1 MELPAL
7 LQLMSL
13 HTCKEAMKTVDVHDL
28 QQHMGQLRAEVRRKE
43 DATAAAQRS
52 AKAERQ
58 ITDATHK
65 VGRVVINVGD
75 HACQQRLAAAH
86 ALALGGHDY
95 GHTTVEEAMKMTG
108 KQLQSYLQFHK
119 QEVHT
124 SWRVPKLLS
133 HVCTHIRGKLAA
145 AAPPQQQ
152 LTPAGTTPE
161 LAEPAGAPPQQQQ
174 QLAAASTSRKRG
186 APAANKPRA
195 AKQGYEVELFRSSA
209 AYLYANG
216 RAEWA
221 PDNYTFTCMGW
232 DGLMEDLLLDPVN
245 RTCDVGVAGI
255 SATSDRIAAGRR
267 IMVYIGSKSDMFLFL
282 KPFDRSVWLL
292 MFATS
297 LLVGLSV
304 MLAEVPLNRIWN
316 RPGPSLTKYSNLQ
329 WAASAM
335 LLQATSTFSAKS
347 TGARI
352 IILGWGFMILILI
365 NMCVAGRVGRP
376 NGYIAVLAS
385 QLTVNSINMNIN
397 GINDLISKPLGI
409 FEADLTAFKRFNLA
423 FLVPLPWNNAED
435 EEVMKESLRSGKVSA
450 LALDAPFVEY
460 NVAQSCNF
468 FTVGD
473 IVLPVN
479 LAYAFPPDTVL
490 DHVEYFNQAL
500 TVMSETGTMEALQQ
514 QFITPEGGCSNKASG
529 SATTVITVNQV
540 AGLWVFFGAAIA
552 AGAVIN
558 IGWYLWKK
566 CCCRGEEEEGGVL
579 GSSPSMRN
587 NSLAVSEALDAWL
600 HASLQGS
607 MSMGSMAGGK
617 SFARANPQMAWLGVA
632 EATTH
637 EEAMQVMEGHV
648 RLVDMHLKRLT
659 EQIDSRFAALSENL
673 AIGDVRPLPAPQ
685 PSAPPNLRQKSLSAR
700 LSKLLTFTKSGSGA
714 VEAGPSHATL
724 QLTPSLRRGDGDQAT
739 APAPPSLMA
748 SDAPPAQPPSG
759 APHSAPGSLPDGSAA
774 LPASLV
780 PAGPASTELMAL
792 TDI

>member
-1 MELPAL
+1 MNSNMLLAAL
-7 LQLMSL
+7 L
-13 HTCKEAMKTVDVHDL
+13 
-28 QQHMGQLRAEVRRKE
+28 
-43 DATAAAQRS
+43 ATLSYHFAA
-52 AKAERQ
+52 
-58 ITDATHK
+58 
-65 VGRVVINVGD
+65 
-75 HACQQRLAAAH
+75 
-86 ALALGGHDY
+86 
-95 GHTTVEEAMKMTG
+95 
-108 KQLQSYLQFHK
+108 
-119 QEVHT
+119 
-124 SWRVPKLLS
+124 
-133 HVCTHIRGKLAA
+133 CTPLNYSSQ
-145 AAPPQQQ
+145 PVYQ
-152 LTPAGTTPE
+152 
-161 LAEPAGAPPQQQQ
+161 
-174 QLAAASTSRKRG
+174 
-186 APAANKPRA
+186 A
-195 AKQGYEVELFRSSA
+195 AKSQRNVCLVYYQAIVDCDASVSAAKYTGYEVELFRSSA

-255 SATSDRIAAGRR
+255 SATSDRIAAGYRFTYPTYQSGRR

-365 NMCVAGRVGRP
+365 NI
-376 NGYIAVLAS
+376 YIAVLAS

-435 EEVMKESLRSGKVSA
+435 EEVMKEALRSGQVSA
-450 LALDAPFVEY
+450 MALDAPFVEY

-479 LAYAFPPDTVL
+479 LAYAFPPDTML

-587 NSLAVSEALDAWL
+587 NSLA
-600 HASLQGS
+600 GS

-673 AIGDVRPLPAPQ
+673 ATGDVRPLPAPQ

>member
-1 MELPAL
+1 SARH
-7 LQLMSL
+7 S
-13 HTCKEAMKTVDVHDL
+13 T
-28 QQHMGQLRAEVRRKE
+28 
-43 DATAAAQRS
+43 TAASLFTKPQSLSATSASCTIRQAPLTGRS
-52 AKAERQ
+52 GKNNVALSPTPQHNPFACLQ
-58 ITDATHK
+58 AIVDCDAS
-65 VGRVVINVGD
+65 V
-75 HACQQRLAAAH
+75 
-86 ALALGGHDY
+86 
-95 GHTTVEEAMKMTG
+95 
-108 KQLQSYLQFHK
+108 S
-119 QEVHT
+119 
-124 SWRVPKLLS
+124 
-133 HVCTHIRGKLAA
+133 
-145 AAPPQQQ
+145 
-152 LTPAGTTPE
+152 
-161 LAEPAGAPPQQQQ
+161 
-174 QLAAASTSRKRG
+174 
-186 APAANKPRA
+186 A
-195 AKQGYEVELFRSSA
+195 AKYTGYEVELFRSSA

-255 SATSDRIAAGRR
+255 SATSDRIAAGYRFTYPTYQSGGATTRLPAPYGYLLLDMGRR

-435 EEVMKESLRSGKVSA
+435 EEVMKEALRSGQVSA

-479 LAYAFPPDTVL
+479 LAYAFPPDTML
-490 DHVEYFNQAL
+490 
-500 TVMSETGTMEALQQ
+500 
-514 QFITPEGGCSNKASG
+514 
-529 SATTVITVNQV
+529 
-540 AGLWVFFGAAIA
+540 
-552 AGAVIN
+552 
-558 IGWYLWKK
+558 
-566 CCCRGEEEEGGVL
+566 
-579 GSSPSMRN
+579 
-587 NSLAVSEALDAWL
+587 
-600 HASLQGS
+600 
-607 MSMGSMAGGK
+607 
-617 SFARANPQMAWLGVA
+617 
-632 EATTH
+632 
-637 EEAMQVMEGHV
+637 
-648 RLVDMHLKRLT
+648 
-659 EQIDSRFAALSENL
+659 
-673 AIGDVRPLPAPQ
+673 
-685 PSAPPNLRQKSLSAR
+685 
-700 LSKLLTFTKSGSGA
+700 
-714 VEAGPSHATL
+714 
-724 QLTPSLRRGDGDQAT
+724 
-739 APAPPSLMA
+739 
-748 SDAPPAQPPSG
+748 
-759 APHSAPGSLPDGSAA
+759 
-774 LPASLV
+774 
-780 PAGPASTELMAL
+780 
-792 TDI
+792 

>member
-1 MELPAL
+1 MNSNMLLAAL
-7 LQLMSL
+7 LGTLL
-13 HTCKEAMKTVDVHDL
+13 FHFAAIVDC
-28 QQHMGQLRAEVRRKE
+28 
-43 DATAAAQRS
+43 DAS
-52 AKAERQ
+52 
-58 ITDATHK
+58 
-65 VGRVVINVGD
+65 V
-75 HACQQRLAAAH
+75 LAAK
-86 ALALGGHDY
+86 Y
-95 GHTTVEEAMKMTG
+95 T
-108 KQLQSYLQFHK
+108 
-119 QEVHT
+119 
-124 SWRVPKLLS
+124 
-133 HVCTHIRGKLAA
+133 
-145 AAPPQQQ
+145 
-152 LTPAGTTPE
+152 
-161 LAEPAGAPPQQQQ
+161 
-174 QLAAASTSRKRG
+174 
-186 APAANKPRA
+186 
-195 AKQGYEVELFRSSA
+195 GYEVELFRSSA

-255 SATSDRIAAGRR
+255 SATSDRIAEGARAWHPSHLATAH
-267 IMVYIGSKSDMFLFL
+267 VW
-282 KPFDRSVWLL
+282 PFDRSVWLL

-304 MLAEVPLNRIWN
+304 MLAEVPLSRIWN

-365 NMCVAGRVGRP
+365 NMCVAGRVGRL

-423 FLVPLPWNNAED
+423 FLVPLPWNNAEVGELAAHKD

-479 LAYAFPPDTVL
+479 LAYAFPPDTML

-500 TVMSETGTMEALQQ
+500 TVMSETGTMEALQK

-587 NSLAVSEALDAWL
+587 NSLA
-600 HASLQGS
+600 GS

-673 AIGDVRPLPAPQ
+673 ATGDVRPLPAPQ

-700 LSKLLTFTKSGSGA
+700 LSKLLTFTKSGSGV

-739 APAPPSLMA
+739 APAPPSLTA

-792 TDI
+792 TDPTKGTKAIKGTKAGAGQPRPNRHHNQAAMSREDPGQGYEQLRDRAPGSSSSSSSSGSGSGSSGSSGSSSSGSSGSSGSRSLWHIAVRAVATSYKVTVEHEGKSHVLHVPEGETVLSVALDQDVAEKGYVLMCVATPTSDCSITTISEDELLTQQFGM